1 MASKSVR
8 PYCCPIPSLGIVCSC
23 SMFINETDTMIW
35 SLMSSQC
42 AALNNQTPISG
53 EVAKNVTLSGYYIV
67 ERRVDIAAAA
77 DNYDGVGGSRD

>member
-1 MASKSVR
+1 
-8 PYCCPIPSLGIVCSC
+8 
-23 SMFINETDTMIW
+23 
-35 SLMSSQC
+35 MSSQC